1 MRVWMHLMGQGE
13 LRMRGRG
20 LHQSWAKTEM
30 GQDSLK
36 SISDTGDGL
45 CPLPQEVMAECCVEG
60 TCKPEVMGPLPLG
73 KGL

>member
-1 MRVWMHLMGQGE
+1 MYLMGQGE

-20 LHQSWAKTEM
+20 LYQFWVKIEM

-36 SISDTGDGL
+36 FILDIGDGFCL
-45 CPLPQEVMAECCVEG
+45 LFQEVMVECCVEG
-60 TCKPEVMGPLPLG
+60 ICKLEVMGLFFLG